1 MRAEGVETVERT
13 LVLVKPDGVQRGLV
27 GQVVARLEA
36 KGLRLAGLK
45 LVQADR
51 ALAERHYEPLRDRP
65 FYPSLVAFITA
76 GPVVAMAWEGP
87 RAVRAVR
94 QAIGATDPLNAEAG
108 TIRGDFALDIQQ
120 NLVHGSDSPE
130 SAERE
135 IALWFRPDELVSW
148 RRADEE
154 WAFGSTKE

>member
-1 MRAEGVETVERT
+1 MERT

-94 QAIGATDPLNAEAG
+94 QTIGATDPLNAEAG

-135 IALWFRPDELVSW
+135 IALWFRPDELVAW